1 MNKVEGFVKSTGRD
15 KHWDVLEKE
24 MKTLLDTATGK
35 IRSEYLIETCCP
47 VCLSESYKL
56 SFEKD
61 GFCFVKCEGCGLLYV
76 NPQLNEEKIISNY
89 EGSPSSDSWVD
100 VLISREEQEWN
111 IENKL
116 GPVLNDINAMYP
128 ERGNILDIGCSI
140 GLFLKLAK
148 EAGWS
153 EYGLEIH
160 KKAVDYAVNNL
171 GLNVESKLLHEAD
184 YHEGFFKVISMW
196 GVLEHLTD
204 PRLILKQSYE
214 LLDDNGLLII
224 FVPNGHSLVARTLR
238 GNCSTFN
245 GKNHLWY
252 FGPETLTKLLV
263 ELGYHVTKA
272 YTIIAQTDEIKNYLD
287 YSNPYEHAQNDMEKF
302 QFDELQTKALEDYI
316 LSNQMG
322 SKLIV
327 YVRKSNED

>member
-35 IRSEYLIETCCP
+35 IKSEYLMETYCP

-89 EGSPSSDSWVD
+89 EDSPSSDSWVD

-171 GLNVESKLLHEAD
+171 GLNVEPKLLHETD
-184 YHEGFFKVISMW
+184 YQKGFFDVISMW

-214 LLDDNGLLII
+214 LLADDGVLII
-224 FVPNGHSLVARTLR
+224 FVPNGHSLVARILR
-238 GNCSTFN
+238 GYCSTFN

-252 FGPETLTKLLV
+252 FGPYTLKKMLA
-263 ELGYHVTKA
+263 ELGYQVTKT
-272 YTIIAQTDEIKNYLD
+272 YTLIAQIDEIINFLNYH
-287 YSNPYEHAQNDMEKF
+287 SPYENHNNDEEGVAF
-302 QFDELQTKALEDYI
+302 EGFHREALKEYI
-316 LSNQMG
+316 FSNNLG

-327 YVRKSNED
+327 YARKSDAD

>member
-1 MNKVEGFVKSTGRD
+1 MSVHEFVKNTYRD
-15 KHWDVLEKE
+15 KHWEILEKE
-24 MKTLLDTATGK
+24 METFLDPATGQIK
-35 IRSEYLIETCCP
+35 SEYLRETRCT

-89 EGSPSSDSWVD
+89 EDSPSSDSWVE
-100 VLISREEQEWN
+100 VLLSREEQEFN
-111 IENKL
+111 IKNKL
-116 GPVLNDINAMYP
+116 GPVLTDINTLYP

-148 EAGWS
+148 EAGWK

-160 KKAVDYAVNNL
+160 KKAVDYAVNDL
-171 GLNVESKLLHEAD
+171 RLNVESKLLHETD
-184 YHEGFFKVISMW
+184 YPEKFFRVISMW

-214 LLDDNGLLII
+214 LLADDGILII
-224 FVPNGHSLVARTLR
+224 FVPNGHSLVTRVLR
-238 GNCSTFN
+238 EHCSTFN

-252 FGPETLTKLLV
+252 FGPYTLKKLLV
-263 ELGYHVTKA
+263 ELGYHVTKV
-272 YTIIAQTDEIKNYLD
+272 YTIISQTDEIKNYLD